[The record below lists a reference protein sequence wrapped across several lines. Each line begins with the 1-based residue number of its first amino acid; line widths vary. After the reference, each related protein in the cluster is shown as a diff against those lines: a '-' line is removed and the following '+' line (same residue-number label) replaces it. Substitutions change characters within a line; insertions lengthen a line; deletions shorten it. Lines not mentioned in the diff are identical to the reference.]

1 MKKLL
6 SVLLVLCMLTVT
18 GLAFADDNITI
29 TIMHEHTEANAEVI
43 NSSKMFMRAQGEF
56 LELHPNITIETTALG
71 SSTELWDKLA
81 VLAASNDLPDVIYLN
96 STIFGTVAPDGMLAD
111 LTGLVEDPSRYRDNL
126 ESFSY
131 DGKVMALPVKAT
143 TYDYMFYDPEIW
155 SKAGYDTIPTTWDEF
170 IVACEAVRALGYVPV
185 SMGNKTLWNVISN
198 YLEPLIYELCGKD
211 WVNSI
216 VARDGKAAFTDDCYV
231 EALTW
236 LKKISVI
243 WNADFNT
250 ADDQWAV
257 GEYCKGKAAAHISGT
272 WVPGSIKTYEADYP
286 GISTK
291 TRCCRIP
298 TVSGDAPVI
307 DASLPQALAVN
318 AKLEGAK
325 LEAAKEYVKYIA
337 GESYSKHMAAVGEMG
352 PVIVDIDLTQ
362 LLPMQQDLFG
372 IMNSCDNERQ
382 VNSMVAPSVATEQ
395 QAAISSLLSGAMTPE
410 EAAASIQAVYAQ

>member
-6 SVLLVLCMLTVT
+6 SILLALCLLTGI
-18 GLAFADDNITI
+18 GLASAENITL
-29 TIMHEHTEANAEVI
+29 TIIHEHTEANAEVI
-43 NSSKMFMRAQGEF
+43 NSSKMFLRAQGEF
-56 LELHPNITIETTALG
+56 LEQNPNITIETTTLG
-71 SSTELWDKLA
+71 SSSELWDKLA

-96 STIFGTVAPDGMLAD
+96 STIFNTVAPDGMLAD
-111 LTGLVEDPSRYRDNL
+111 LTGLVEDPSKYRDNL

-131 DGKVMALPVKAT
+131 EGKVMALPVKAT

-155 SKAGYDTIPTTWDEF
+155 AKAGYETIPTTWDEF
-170 IVACEAVRALGYVPV
+170 MVACEAVRALGYVPV

-198 YLEPLIYELCGKD
+198 YLEPLIYELCGQE
-211 WVNSI
+211 WVDSI
-216 VARDGKAAFTDDCYV
+216 VARDGKAAFTDACYV
-231 EALTW
+231 DALNW

-257 GEYCKGKAAAHISGT
+257 GEYAKGKAAAHISGT
-272 WVPGSIKTYEADYP
+272 WVPGSIKSYEADYP

-298 TVSGDAPVI
+298 TVSGEDPVI
-307 DASLPQALAVN
+307 DASLPQALAIS
-318 AKLEGAK
+318 ARLEGEK
-325 LEAAKEYVKYIA
+325 LEAAKAYVKYIA

-352 PVIVDIDLTQ
+352 PVIVDIDLSA

-372 IMNSCDNERQ
+372 IMNSCKNARQ
-382 VNSMVAPSVATEQ
+382 LNSMVPPSVATEQ
-395 QAAISSLLSGAMTPE
+395 QAAVSSLLSGAMTAE
-410 EAAASIQAVYAQ
+410 EAAASIQAVFAQ